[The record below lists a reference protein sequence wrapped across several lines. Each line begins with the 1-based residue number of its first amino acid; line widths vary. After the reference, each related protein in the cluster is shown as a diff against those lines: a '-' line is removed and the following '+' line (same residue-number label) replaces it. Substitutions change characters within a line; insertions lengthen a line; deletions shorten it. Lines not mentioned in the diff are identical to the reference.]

1 MSEERKSICSLDG
14 NMLKIIAAV
23 CMLID
28 HIGVRIFP
36 EAIILRIIGRMSFP
50 IFAFMIAEGCRYT
63 KNKLRY
69 FLSVFLLGAA
79 CQIVYYLYDESLDM
93 CILITFSLSILIIYA
108 MQRFK
113 NAIFSP
119 ESTPLEKILSGALF
133 LTSIALAFVLNK
145 CFSIDYGFV
154 GCMLPVFAALFHQ
167 PSKNASKLL
176 QRLDHRYIHIAM
188 MGVALLVYSLRSS
201 WVQMFSLLAI
211 PLLLLYSGKRG
222 KGNTKYLFYIFY
234 PAHLAILEAIAVLL

>member
-1 MSEERKSICSLDG
+1 MSEERKSICCLDG

-108 MQRFK
+108 MR
-113 NAIFSP
+113 
-119 ESTPLEKILSGALF
+119 
-133 LTSIALAFVLNK
+133 TSKTQFFVPR
-145 CFSIDYGFV
+145 V
-154 GCMLPVFAALFHQ
+154 H
-167 PSKNASKLL
+167 
-176 QRLDHRYIHIAM
+176 RLKK
-188 MGVALLVYSLRSS
+188 S
-201 WVQMFSLLAI
+201 
-211 PLLLLYSGKRG
+211 
-222 KGNTKYLFYIFY
+222 
-234 PAHLAILEAIAVLL
+234 